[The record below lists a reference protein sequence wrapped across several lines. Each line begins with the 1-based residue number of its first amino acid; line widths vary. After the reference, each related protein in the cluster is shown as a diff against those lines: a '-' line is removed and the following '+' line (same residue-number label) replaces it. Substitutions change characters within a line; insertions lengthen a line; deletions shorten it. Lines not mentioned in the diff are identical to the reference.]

1 MAQEQSFLAM
11 TKVHQ
16 WLDDC
21 FLAHQTAL
29 LSLDLS
35 QARKLLHRY
44 ETNLLAHMKDE
55 EDSLIPI
62 YGERISD
69 VPGGAVELFLAE
81 HKRIRRFVT
90 DFRDTLENIRAK
102 KGLELKHH
110 IIALLDREAMYK
122 GLLSHHHARERN
134 TLFPWLDL
142 LTSAEERASLL
153 DRCVSWSAYNAS
165 LNVKGTK

>member
-11 TKVHQ
+11 TRVHQ

-35 QARKLLHRY
+35 QARKLLHLY
-44 ETNLLAHMKDE
+44 EINIQAHMKDE
-55 EDSLIPI
+55 EESLIPV
-62 YGERISD
+62 YGERISA
-69 VPGGAVELFLAE
+69 VPGGAVELFLGE
-81 HKRIRRFVT
+81 HKKIRRFVAEFHDALKNVRT
-90 DFRDTLENIRAK
+90 K
-102 KGLELKHH
+102 KGLDLKHQ

-142 LTSAEERASLL
+142 LTSAEERSILL
-153 DRCVSWSAYNAS
+153 GQCASWSAYKAARNAK
-165 LNVKGTK
+165 NRT